1 MSEDRFIF
9 VFSFG
14 LIHFL
19 KLTDV
24 PKSADREFPEEFRLE
39 ARHHP

>member
-14 LIHFL
+14 LFRFL
-19 KLTDV
+19 KLTDAA
-24 PKSADREFPEEFRLE
+24 KSADRAFPKGFRLE

>member
-14 LIHFL
+14 LIRFL
-19 KLTDV
+19 KLTDA
-24 PKSADREFPEEFRLE
+24 PKSADRAFPEGFRLE
-39 ARHHP
+39 AKHDP

>member
-14 LIHFL
+14 LIRFL
-19 KLTDV
+19 KLTDALKSSDRAF
-24 PKSADREFPEEFRLE
+24 PKGFRLE
-39 ARHHP
+39 AKHHP